1 LNNETKQYSKAI
13 GILKAA
19 DHTGWILTLVEKAAT
34 GFRMGGYATVSD
46 AAKLASEIE
55 KLSGGKSNP
64 DEDTT
69 LVCVGA
75 DTTQTVFFAFKTPQ
89 VEGARLTAIIHA
101 QAETLLPMPL
111 SQAAFTWR
119 MVRQDGATQDGCLAV
134 VRKNYYQ
141 ELCNVVPGRVGS
153 ILPDAAGLV
162 KGWAGVFESTTEKCV
177 LIQIRKHSCIL
188 AVSEGEKL
196 VRAAAVDV
204 EDLSLTMVVAHD
216 LAAVLDTMELPKST
230 PVYITGEEDIAAALC
245 RELAQGGRPVQRWR
259 LSDNKISALGIR
271 DKLTEIRNRPETIGL
286 AIAALDEQGPTYDF
300 IRLPKTEAMDDAVV
314 DKKGLV
320 RGLAAAAI
328 FVILLLGGIYWTSA
342 RQLEAIEQALSSEY
356 HGTTGHAILERQQMR
371 DRISKALPD
380 MLEMLSA
387 IGSCMDRDMLLDSI
401 SFKKGQPVR
410 IAAKARSFEQVNA
423 FHKKL
428 QEQACFKDVKL
439 ISPTLDER
447 RSQVQFTITLAYRN
461 FTRS

>member
-1 LNNETKQYSKAI
+1 LNNETKVYSKAI
-13 GILKAA
+13 GILKAV
-19 DHTGWILTLVEKAAT
+19 DNTGWTVTLVEKTAA
-34 GFRMGGYATVSD
+34 GFRMSGYVTVSD
-46 AAKLASEIE
+46 AAKLASEVE
-55 KLSGGKSNP
+55 KLSGSKANP
-64 DEDTT
+64 EEDTT

-75 DTTQTVFFAFKTPQ
+75 DTTQTVFFAFKAPL
-89 VEGARLTAIIHA
+89 VEGAKLTAVIHA

-119 MVRQDGATQDGCLAV
+119 MVKQDGATQDGCLAV
-134 VRKNYYQ
+134 VRKTYYQ
-141 ELCNVVPGRVGS
+141 EMCNLVPGRVAS
-153 ILPDAAGLV
+153 ILPDAVGLV

-204 EDLSLTMVVAHD
+204 EDLSLTTVVAHD
-216 LAAVLDTMELPKST
+216 LAAVMDTMELPKST
-230 PVYITGEEDIAAALC
+230 PVYVTGEEEIAAALC
-245 RELAQGGRPVQRWR
+245 RDLAQVGRPVQRWR
-259 LSDNKISALGIR
+259 LSDNKVTALQIR
-271 DKLTEIRNRPETIGL
+271 DKLTEIRNHPETIGL
-286 AIAALDEQGPTYDF
+286 AMAALDEQEPTYDF
-300 IRLPKTEAMDDAVV
+300 IRLPKPEAVDDAVV
-314 DKKGLV
+314 DKKILV
-320 RGLAAAAI
+320 RGLAAAAV
-328 FVILLLGGIYWTSA
+328 FVVLLLGAIYWTSA
-342 RQLEAIEQALSSEY
+342 RELEVIEQILSTEY
-356 HGTTGHAILERQQMR
+356 HGTTGQAILARQQMR
-371 DRISKALPD
+371 DRISKARPD
-380 MLEMLSA
+380 MLEMLAA

>member
-1 LNNETKQYSKAI
+1 MNNETKLYTKAI
-13 GILKAA
+13 GILKASDNA
-19 DHTGWILTLVEKAAT
+19 GWILSLVEKTAT
-34 GFRMGGYATVSD
+34 GLQMSGYVTVSD
-46 AAKLASEIE
+46 AAKVASEIA

-64 DEDTT
+64 EEDTM

-75 DTTQTVFFAFKTPQ
+75 DTTQTVFFPFKTPQ
-89 VEGARLTAIIHA
+89 VEGARLTAIIHG
-101 QAETLLPMPL
+101 QAETLLPMAL

-119 MVRQDGATQDGCLAV
+119 MVKQDGATQDGYLAV

-141 ELCNVVPGRVGS
+141 ELCNVVPGRVES

-162 KGWAGVFESTTEKCV
+162 RGWAGVFESTPEKCA

-188 AVSEGEKL
+188 AVSEAEKL

-204 EDLSLTMVVAHD
+204 EDLSLTTVVAHD
-216 LAAVLDTMELPKST
+216 LTTVLDTMELPKST
-230 PVYITGEEDIAAALC
+230 PVYITGEEEIAAALC
-245 RELAQGGRPVQRWR
+245 RELAHGGRPVQRWR
-259 LSDNKISALGIR
+259 LSDAKISALGIR

-286 AIAALDEQGPTYDF
+286 AIAALDEQGLAYDF
-300 IRLPKTEAMDDAVV
+300 IRLPRTEELEDAVL

-320 RGLAAAAI
+320 RSLIAAAI
-328 FVILLLGGIYWTSA
+328 FLVLLLGGIYWTSA
-342 RQLEAIEQALSSEY
+342 RQLESIEQALAADY
-356 HGTTGHAILERQQMR
+356 HGTTGQAILARQQMR
-371 DRISKALPD
+371 DQISRARPD
-380 MLEMLSA
+380 MLEMLST

-428 QEQACFKDVKL
+428 QDQACFKDVKL

-461 FTRS
+461 FNR

>member
-1 LNNETKQYSKAI
+1 MNSETKRYSKAI
-13 GILKAA
+13 SVLKSA
-19 DHTGWILTLVEKAAT
+19 DNAGWILTLIEKTSA
-34 GFRMGGYATVSD
+34 GLQLGGYVTVSD
-46 AAKLASEIE
+46 AAKLSSEIE
-55 KLSGGKSNP
+55 KLSGSKFNP

-75 DTTQTVFFAFKTPQ
+75 DTTQTVFFAFKAPL
-89 VEGARLTAIIHA
+89 VEGAKLTAIIHA
-101 QAETLLPMPL
+101 QAETLLPMAL

-119 MVRQDGATQDGCLAV
+119 MVKQGSDTQDGCLAV

-141 ELCNVVPGRVGS
+141 ELYNLIPGRVES

-162 KGWAGVFESTTEKCV
+162 KGWASVFESTTEKCA

-188 AVSEGEKL
+188 AVSEAEKL

-204 EDLSLTMVVAHD
+204 EDLSLTTVVAHD
-216 LAAVLDTMELPKST
+216 LTTVLATMELPKST
-230 PVYITGEEDIAAALC
+230 PVYVTGEEEFAAGLC
-245 RELAQGGRPVQRWR
+245 RELAQEGRPVQRWK

-286 AIAALDEQGPTYDF
+286 AVAALDEQGPAYDF
-300 IRLPKTEAMDDAVV
+300 IRLPRTEEIENAVV
-314 DKKGLV
+314 DKKGLI
-320 RGLAAAAI
+320 RSLAVAAV
-328 FVILLLGGIYWTSA
+328 FVVLLLGGIYWTSA
-342 RQLEAIEQALSSEY
+342 RQLESIEQALAAEY
-356 HGTTGHAILERQQMR
+356 HGTTGQAILARQQMR
-371 DRISKALPD
+371 DRISKARPD
-380 MLEMLSA
+380 MLEMLST
-387 IGSCMDRDMLLDSI
+387 IGSCMDKDMLLDSI

-428 QEQACFKDVKL
+428 QEQTCFKDVKL

-447 RSQVQFTITLAYRN
+447 RSRVQFTITLAYRN
-461 FTRS
+461 FNR